1 MNGWGIFSTLY
12 VADSVLFAYE
22 RHYARMARD
31 AERIHVPFQYAV
43 DELKNLLL
51 SLVKANNAA
60 NATLRVAVVR
70 NHGGLFEAPDV
81 RRPAELIAFTADLN
95 SWGEGVHLS
104 YRPHAR
110 FGASPFAGTKYTA
123 WAENLTMYEMAHQ
136 QGFDEYI
143 LLNEF
148 DQVSECTS
156 ANIFAIQGDDVV
168 TPPLATSGC
177 LPGITRALLLE
188 ELSVP
193 GLRVSEM
200 ELTPAKLEDSD
211 GIFITSSTRDL
222 LPVLRI
228 DDEAIPQASDRFSSL
243 KEAFLRYR
251 QLYVDRERQSSD
263 TAAA

>member
-1 MNGWGIFSTLY
+1 MNGWGVFSTLC
-12 VADSVLFAYE
+12 VADGILFAYE

-31 AERIHVPFQYAV
+31 AERLHVPFPYSPG
-43 DELKNLLL
+43 ELKTLLL
-51 SLVKANNAA
+51 SLVKANNTA

-70 NHGGLFEAPDV
+70 NHGGLFEAPDLK
-81 RRPAELIAFTADLN
+81 RPAELIAFTADLN

-110 FGASPFAGTKYTA
+110 FSASPFAGTKYTA
-123 WAENLTMYEMAHQ
+123 WAENLTMYETAHR

-148 DQVSECTS
+148 DRVSECTS
-156 ANIFAIQGDDVV
+156 ANIFAISGDNVL

-177 LPGITRALLLE
+177 LPGITRALLLDE
-188 ELSVP
+188 VSVP
-193 GLRVSEM
+193 GLRVSEK
-200 ELTPAKLEDSD
+200 ELTPAELEGCD

-228 DDEAIPQASDRFSSL
+228 DGEAVPQASDRFSSL

-251 QLYVDRERQSSD
+251 QSYVARERQSSNI
-263 TAAA
+263 AAA